1 MLLIGTEEVEE
12 FIKQHDIRY
21 FRAKE
26 FVCKHCKQVKIESR
40 LIETLENLRQ
50 YLKVPVVIT
59 SAYRCPKH
67 NQEIGGVPN
76 SAHTRGYAVDIRV
89 LDSRTRFY
97 VVRWLLDR
105 GINRIGIGRDFIHFD
120 LDPEKPK
127 NVIWHYYKSE
137 HVA

>member
-1 MLLIGTEEVEE
+1 MILEGKEKVEKFIEENDIKHFQVRE
-12 FIKQHDIRY
+12 FT
-21 FRAKE
+21 
-26 FVCKHCKQVKIESR
+26 CKHCGEVKIESE
-40 LIETLENLRQ
+40 LIEILEELRKD
-50 YLKVPVVIT
+50 LKMPVVIT
-59 SAYRCPKH
+59 SAYRCAKH
-67 NQEIGGVPN
+67 NQEIGGVPS
-76 SAHTRGYAVDIRV
+76 SAHVRGYAVDIRV

-97 VVRWLLDR
+97 VVRWLLER